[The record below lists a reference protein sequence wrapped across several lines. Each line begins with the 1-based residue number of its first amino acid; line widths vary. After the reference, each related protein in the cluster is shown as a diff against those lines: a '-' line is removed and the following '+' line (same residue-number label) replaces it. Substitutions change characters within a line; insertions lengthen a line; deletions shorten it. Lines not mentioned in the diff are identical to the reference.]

1 MREWQLKPGD
11 PQAPRIAADA
21 RAGRTDYHD
30 DQVWGLRLGGPAEPA
45 LSLETRYGGR
55 VGLARIVPVW
65 GIGGRKVYEAQGYH
79 APPVLTA
86 FAPDLLR
93 VHARLTL
100 TLALTAE
107 FWAMESQAVG
117 GRFTVRNSGD
127 RPQAL
132 RLDLTAQVARED
144 KTLPMLFL
152 TLESGLVALQMG
164 RLPYLQPVLLLEDA
178 RETGATAQLSR
189 AQTVPPGEAVTFRW
203 VLAARPLR
211 DESLALAHR
220 WLAVEDWDAHLAAVH
235 ARAEAA
241 PQVETGHADWDL
253 ALAWSQQLALRG
265 FLAASGSLPHP
276 SFVSTR
282 RPDQGYALS
291 GAHSGGFTS
300 SWGGQSVPD
309 ALTIAG
315 TVALAAPE
323 LAQGMV
329 RNFLAVQRDDGWID
343 ARPGLDGQRANV
355 LAPPLLATL
364 AQAVYE
370 FTCDQA
376 FLAECL
382 DGLLAFFA
390 RWFAPDADADGDGV
404 PEWQHPGQGAFVEG
418 PALARGSRWAQ
429 GVDLF
434 TVEAPDLLAYL
445 IREARALLDIGALL
459 DRPDVAEAIT
469 PRLDALVAALEEFW
483 DEAREVYTYR
493 DRDAHT
499 CPFGETIFSGHG
511 ESVLAERTEPGQPGR
526 LILRATG
533 GLDRKPALSCSVE
546 GEDAAGNPARE
557 EVPGEAFDWYRGA
570 GTATTR
576 TVWRAVTGL
585 RFAGL
590 SRVFKVEAR
599 TADLSAHDIA
609 LLMPLWSG
617 ALDEARTACLVT
629 HLTDPAAYWRPFG
642 APGCPANAPQR
653 DPALHAGCAGVW
665 PGWNARLGLA
675 LIESGFMQESVELF
689 QRVLAAQ
696 TRSLAEA
703 GAFRAL
709 YHAESGDGLGDSDV
723 LTGAVSWEWFARL
736 FGAFALDARRAV
748 ILSPCAFSGETMT
761 WTQHGV
767 RIARSDDGTAIAFPS
782 GQTVTLPADAAAQ
795 IVRDPAS
802 EVSIAPSPLSPRD
815 DLPTADQTAVQ

>member
-11 PQAPRIAADA
+11 PLAPRIAADA
-21 RAGRTDYHD
+21 RAGRTAYHD
-30 DQVWGLRLGGPAEPA
+30 DQVWGLRLGGPTEPA

-65 GIGGRKVYEAQGYH
+65 GVGGRKVYETQAYH
-79 APPVLTA
+79 APPALTA

-93 VHARLTL
+93 VRAGLTH
-100 TLALTAE
+100 TLALIAE
-107 FWAMESQAVG
+107 FWTMESQAVG
-117 GRFTVRNSGD
+117 GRFTVRNNGD
-127 RPQAL
+127 QPQPL

-152 TLESGLVALQMG
+152 TLEGGMVALQMG
-164 RLPYLQPVLLLEDA
+164 RLPHLQPVLLLEGA

-189 AQTVPPGEAVTFRW
+189 AQAVPPGAAVTFRW

-220 WLAVEDWDAHLAAVH
+220 WLAVEDWDAHLAAIA

-253 ALAWSQQLALRG
+253 ALAWSQQLVLRG
-265 FLAASGSLPHP
+265 FLAATGSLPHP

-282 RPDQGYALS
+282 KPGQGYAPA
-291 GAHSGGFTS
+291 GTHGGGFGS
-300 SWGGQSVPD
+300 AWGGQTLPE
-309 ALTIAG
+309 ALAIAG

-329 RNFLAVQRDDGWID
+329 RNFLAVQRDDGWVD

-364 AQAVYE
+364 AQAVAQ
-370 FTCDQA
+370 FTADQG

-390 RWFAPDADADGDGV
+390 RWFAPDTDADDDGV
-404 PEWQHPGQGAFVEG
+404 PEWQHAGQGAFVEG
-418 PALARGSRWAQ
+418 PALASGSRWAQ
-429 GVDLF
+429 GVDLS

-469 PRLDALVAALEEFW
+469 PRLDALSAALEEFW
-483 DEAREVYTYR
+483 DEGRGVYTYR

-499 CPFGETIFSGHG
+499 CPSGETIFTGHG
-511 ESVLAERTEPGQPGR
+511 ESVLAERVVPGQPGR

-533 GLDRKPALSCSVE
+533 GLDRKPALSCTVE
-546 GEDAAGNPARE
+546 GEDAAGKPVRE
-557 EVPGEAFDWYRGA
+557 EMPAEAFDWYRGA

-576 TVWRAVTGL
+576 TVWQAVTAL

-599 TADLSAHDIA
+599 TVDLSAHDIA

-617 ALDEARTACLVT
+617 ALDADRVARVVA

-642 APGCPANAPQR
+642 VPGCPANLPP
-653 DPALHAGCAGVW
+653 DSPALPNGCSGVW

-675 LIESGFMQESVELF
+675 LIESGFARESAELF
-689 QRVLAAQ
+689 RRLLAAQ
-696 TRSLAEA
+696 ARSLVE
-703 GAFRAL
+703 GETFRAL
-709 YHAESGDGLGDSDV
+709 YHAESGEGLGDSDV
-723 LTGAVSWEWFARL
+723 LTGAVSWGWFARL
-736 FGAFALDARRAV
+736 FGAFALDARRAA
-748 ILSPCAFSGETMT
+748 ITGPFAFPGETMT

-767 RIARSDDGTAIAFPS
+767 RITRSDEGTAIAFLS
-782 GQTVTLPADAAAQ
+782 GQTVTLPAHAAAQ
-795 IVRDPAS
+795 IVRDPAD
-802 EVSIAPSPLSPRD
+802 EAIAAPPSPSSEG
-815 DLPTADQTAVQ
+815 DLPPADQTGVQ

>member
-1 MREWQLKPGD
+1 MRAWQLKPGD
-11 PQAPRIAADA
+11 PMAPRIAADA

-30 DQVWGLRLGGPAEPA
+30 DQVWGLRLGSPTEPA

-65 GIGGRKVYEAQGYH
+65 GVGGRKVYETQAYH

-93 VHARLTL
+93 VRAGLTP
-100 TLALTAE
+100 TLALAAE
-107 FWAMESQAVG
+107 FWTMESQAVG

-127 RPQAL
+127 RPQPL
-132 RLDLTAQVARED
+132 RLDLTAQVARQD
-144 KTLPMLFL
+144 RALPMLFL
-152 TLESGLVALQMG
+152 TLEDGTVALQMG
-164 RLPYLQPVLLLEDA
+164 RLPHLQPVLLLEGA

-189 AQTVPPGEAVTFRW
+189 AQTVPSDEAVTFRW

-220 WLAVEDWDAHLAAVH
+220 WLAIEDWDAHLAAVA

-241 PQVETGHADWDL
+241 PQVETGHLDWDL
-253 ALAWSQQLALRG
+253 ALAWSQQLVLRS
-265 FLAASGSLPHP
+265 FLAATGSLPHP
-276 SFVSTR
+276 SFVGTR
-282 RPDQGYALS
+282 KPNQGYALG
-291 GAHSGGFTS
+291 GAHSGGFAS
-300 SWGGQSVPD
+300 PWGGQTVPD

-315 TVALAAPE
+315 TVTLAAPE

-364 AQAVYE
+364 AHTIYQ
-370 FTCDQA
+370 FTHDQA

-382 DGLLAFFA
+382 DGLLAFFT

-418 PALARGSRWAQ
+418 PALARGTRWAQ
-429 GVDLF
+429 GIDLT

-459 DRPDVAEAIT
+459 DRPDVAETII
-469 PRLDALVAALEEFW
+469 PRLDALIAALEEFW
-483 DEAREVYTYR
+483 DEARGVYTYR
-493 DRDAHT
+493 DRDAHA
-499 CPFGETIFSGHG
+499 CPSGETIFSGHG
-511 ESVLAERTEPGQPGR
+511 ESVLAERVTLGQPGR
-526 LILRATG
+526 LILRVSG
-533 GLDRKPALSCSVE
+533 GLDRKPALSCAVD
-546 GEDAAGNPARE
+546 GEDAAGRPVYE
-557 EVPGEAFDWYRGA
+557 EVPGETFDWYRGV

-599 TADLSAHDIA
+599 TVDLSAHDIA

-617 ALDEARTACLVT
+617 MLDEARAARLVA
-629 HLTDPAAYWRPFG
+629 HLTDPAAYWRPSG
-642 APGCPANAPQR
+642 APGCSADAPHY
-653 DPALHAGCAGVW
+653 DPTLHNGCGGVW
-665 PGWNARLGLA
+665 PDWNARLGLA
-675 LIESGFMQESVELF
+675 LIERGFPAESAELF
-689 QRVLAAQ
+689 RRVLAAQ
-696 TRSLAEA
+696 TRSLAAEQT
-703 GAFRAL
+703 FRAL
-709 YHAESGDGLGDSDV
+709 YNAETGAGLGDSDV
-723 LTGAVSWEWFARL
+723 ITGAVSWEWFARL
-736 FGAFALDARRAV
+736 FGAFALDAWRAA
-748 ILSPCAFSGETMT
+748 ITGPCAFPGETIT

-767 RIARSDDGTAIAFPS
+767 RITRSDSNTEIAFPS
-782 GQTVTLPADAAAQ
+782 GRTVALPADAAAQ

-802 EVSIAPSPLSPRD
+802 GAAAPPPLPSDD
-815 DLPTADQTAVQ
+815 DLPPPDQTAVQ

>member
-11 PQAPRIAADA
+11 PLAPRIAADA

-30 DQVWGLRLGGPAEPA
+30 DQVWGLHLGGPSEPA

-65 GIGGRKVYEAQGYH
+65 GVGRRKVYETQAYH
-79 APPVLTA
+79 APPLLTA
-86 FAPDLLR
+86 FTPDLLR
-93 VHARLTL
+93 VRAGLTR
-100 TLALTAE
+100 TLHLTAE
-107 FWAMESQAVG
+107 FWTMESQAVG
-117 GRFTVRNSGD
+117 GRFAVRNSGD
-127 RPQAL
+127 QPQPL
-132 RLDLTAQVARED
+132 RLDLTAQAARQD
-144 KTLPMLFL
+144 QALPMLFL
-152 TLESGLVALQMG
+152 TLEGGTVALQMG
-164 RLPYLQPVLLLEDA
+164 RLSHLQPVLLLEGA

-220 WLAVEDWDAHLAAVH
+220 WLVVEDWDAHLAVVI

-241 PQVETGHADWDL
+241 PQVETGRADWDL
-253 ALAWSQQLALRG
+253 ALAWSQQLVLRG
-265 FLAASGSLPHP
+265 FLAATGGLPYP
-276 SFVSTR
+276 SFVGTR
-282 RPDQGYALS
+282 KPNQGYALG
-291 GAHSGGFTS
+291 GAHSGGFAS
-300 SWGGQSVPD
+300 PWGGQSVPD

-364 AQAVYE
+364 ALTVYQ
-370 FTCDQA
+370 FTRDQA

-390 RWFAPDADADGDGV
+390 RWLAPDVDADGDGV

-418 PALARGSRWAQ
+418 PVLARGSRWAQ
-429 GVDLF
+429 GVDLT

-445 IREARALLDIGALL
+445 IREARALLEIGALL
-459 DRPDVAEAIT
+459 DRPDVAGLIT
-469 PRLDALVAALEEFW
+469 PRLDALIAALEEFW
-483 DEAREVYTYR
+483 DEARGIYTYR
-493 DRDAHT
+493 DRDAHA
-499 CPFGETIFSGHG
+499 CPYSETIFSGHG
-511 ESVLAERTEPGQPGR
+511 ESVLAERIELGQPGR

-533 GLDRKPALSCSVE
+533 GLDRRPALSCTVE

-570 GTATTR
+570 GAATTR
-576 TVWRAVTGL
+576 TVWRAVTAL

-599 TADLSAHDIA
+599 TVDLSAHDIA

-617 ALDEARTACLVT
+617 ALDEARVARLVA

-642 APGCPANAPQR
+642 ASGCPADEPQY
-653 DPALHAGCAGVW
+653 DPALHNGCGGVW
-665 PGWNARLGLA
+665 LDWNARLGLA
-675 LIESGFMQESVELF
+675 LIEGGFLQESAELF
-689 QRVLAAQ
+689 RRILAAQ

-703 GAFRAL
+703 GTFRTL
-709 YHAESGDGLGDSDV
+709 YHAESGEGLGDSDV
-723 LTGAVSWEWFARL
+723 ITGAVSWEWFARL
-736 FGAFALDARRAV
+736 FGAFALDARRAA
-748 ILSPCAFSGETMT
+748 ITGPCAFSGETIT

-767 RIARSDDGTAIAFPS
+767 CITRSDDGTGIAFPS

-795 IVRDPAS
+795 MVHDPAG
-802 EVSIAPSPLSPRD
+802 EDIAALPPPPASG
-815 DLPTADQTAVQ
+815 DLPSADQTGVK

>member
-11 PQAPRIAADA
+11 PMAPRIAADA

-30 DQVWGLRLGGPAEPA
+30 DQAWGLRLGGPTEPA

-65 GIGGRKVYEAQGYH
+65 GVGGRKVYETQGYQ
-79 APPVLTA
+79 APPVLAA

-93 VHARLTL
+93 VRAGLTSS
-100 TLALTAE
+100 LALTAE
-107 FWAMESQAVG
+107 FWTMESQAVG

-127 RPQAL
+127 RPQSL
-132 RLDLTAQVARED
+132 RLDLTAQVARQD
-144 KTLPMLFL
+144 KALPMLFL
-152 TLESGLVALQMG
+152 TLEGGLVALQMG
-164 RLPYLQPVLLLEDA
+164 RLPHLQPVLLLEGA

-220 WLAVEDWDAHLAAVH
+220 WLAVEDWDAHLAAIH

-253 ALAWSQQLALRG
+253 ALAWSQQLVLRG

-282 RPDQGYALS
+282 KPNQGYALG
-291 GAHSGGFTS
+291 GAHSGGFAS
-300 SWGGQSVPD
+300 PWGGQTVPD

-329 RNFLAVQRDDGWID
+329 RNFLSVQRDDGWID

-355 LAPPLLATL
+355 LALPLLATL
-364 AQAVYE
+364 AQTVYQ
-370 FTCDQA
+370 FTHDQA
-376 FLAECL
+376 FLAGCL
-382 DGLLAFFA
+382 DGLLAFFG
-390 RWFAPDADADGDGV
+390 RWFAPDVDADGDGV
-404 PEWQHPGQGAFVEG
+404 PEWQHPGQGAFAEG
-418 PALARGSRWAQ
+418 PTLARGSRWAQ
-429 GVDLF
+429 GVDLS

-445 IREARALLDIGALL
+445 IREARALLDLGALL
-459 DRPDVAEAIT
+459 DRPDVVEAIT
-469 PRLDALVAALEEFW
+469 PRLDALIAALEEFW
-483 DEAREVYTYR
+483 DEARGVYTYR
-493 DRDAHT
+493 DRDAHA
-499 CPFGETIFSGHG
+499 CPSGETIFSGHG
-511 ESVLAERTEPGQPGR
+511 ESVLAERTELGQPGR

-533 GLDRKPALSCSVE
+533 GLDRKPALSCTAE

-599 TADLSAHDIA
+599 TVDLSAHDIA

-617 ALDEARTACLVT
+617 ALDEARVAHLVA

-642 APGCPANAPQR
+642 APGCPANAPHY
-653 DPALHAGCAGVW
+653 DSTPHTGCGGVW
-665 PGWNARLGLA
+665 PDWNARLGLA
-675 LIESGFMQESVELF
+675 LIEGGFVQESAELF
-689 QRVLAAQ
+689 RRILAAQ

-703 GAFRAL
+703 GTFRTL
-709 YHAESGDGLGDSDV
+709 YHAESGEGLGDSDV
-723 LTGAVSWEWFARL
+723 LSGAVSWGWFARL
-736 FGAFALDARRAV
+736 FGAFALDAWRAV
-748 ILSPCAFSGETMT
+748 ILGPYAFSGETMT

-767 RIARSDDGTAIAFPS
+767 RITRSDGGTEIAFPS
-782 GQTVTLPADAAAQ
+782 GQMVTLPADAAAQ
-795 IVRDPAS
+795 TVCDPAS
-802 EVSIAPSPLSPRD
+802 ESVAAPPPLPPDS
-815 DLPTADQTAVQ
+815 DLPPADQTAVQ

>member
-11 PQAPRIAADA
+11 PMAPRIAADA

-65 GIGGRKVYEAQGYH
+65 GVGGRKVYETQAYH

-86 FAPDLLR
+86 FTPDLLR
-93 VHARLTL
+93 VRAGLTP

-107 FWAMESQAVG
+107 FWTMESQAVG

-127 RPQAL
+127 RPQPL
-132 RLDLTAQVARED
+132 RLDLTAQVARQD
-144 KTLPMLFL
+144 KVLPMLFL
-152 TLESGLVALQMG
+152 TLEGGLVALQMG
-164 RLPYLQPVLLLEDA
+164 RLPHLQPVLLLEGA
-178 RETGATAQLSR
+178 HETGATAQLSR
-189 AQTVPPGEAVTFRW
+189 AQTVPPGEAATFRW

-220 WLAVEDWDAHLAAVH
+220 WLAVEDWDAHLAAVA

-241 PQVETGHADWDL
+241 PQVETGYADWDV
-253 ALAWSQQLALRG
+253 ALAWSQQLVLRG
-265 FLAASGSLPHP
+265 FLAATGSLPHL
-276 SFVSTR
+276 SFVGTR
-282 RPDQGYALS
+282 KPNQGYALG
-291 GAHSGGFTS
+291 GAHSGGFAS
-300 SWGGQSVPD
+300 PWGGQAVPD

-355 LAPPLLATL
+355 LAPPLLAAL
-364 AQAVYE
+364 AQTVTQ
-370 FTCDQA
+370 FTHDQA

-382 DGLLAFFA
+382 EGLLAFFG

-418 PALARGSRWAQ
+418 PTLAHGSRWAQ
-429 GVDLF
+429 GVDLT

-459 DRPDVAEAIT
+459 DRPDVAEVIT
-469 PRLDALVAALEEFW
+469 PRLDALIAALEEFW
-483 DEAREVYTYR
+483 DEARGVYAYR
-493 DRDAHT
+493 DRDAHA
-499 CPFGETIFSGHG
+499 CPSGETVFSGHG
-511 ESVLAERTEPGQPGR
+511 ESVLAERVAPGQPGR

-533 GLDRKPALSCSVE
+533 GLDRKPALSCIVE
-546 GEDAAGNPARE
+546 GEDTAGNPARE

-576 TVWRAVTGL
+576 TVWQTVTGL

-590 SRVFKVEAR
+590 SRVFKIEAR
-599 TADLSAHDIA
+599 TVDLSAHDIA

-617 ALDEARTACLVT
+617 ALDEARAARLVA

-642 APGCPANAPQR
+642 APGCPANAPHH
-653 DPALHAGCAGVW
+653 DPALHNGCSGVW

-675 LIESGFMQESVELF
+675 LIERGFPHESAELF
-689 QRVLAAQ
+689 GRLLAAQ
-696 TRSLAEA
+696 TRSLAEE
-703 GAFRAL
+703 GTFRAL
-709 YHAESGDGLGDSDV
+709 YHAESGEGLGDSDV
-723 LTGAVSWEWFARL
+723 LTGAVSWGWFARL
-736 FGAFALDARRAV
+736 FGAFALDAWRAA
-748 ILSPCAFSGETMT
+748 ITGPFAFAGETMT

-767 RIARSDDGTAIAFPS
+767 RITRSEGGTEIAFPS
-782 GQTVTLPADAAAQ
+782 GQMVMLPADAATQ
-795 IVRDPAS
+795 IVRDPAGGA
-802 EVSIAPSPLSPRD
+802 IAAPPSPLSDGVP
-815 DLPTADQTAVQ
+815 PPADQSGVQ

>member
-1 MREWQLKPGD
+1 MREWQLKHGD
-11 PQAPRIAADA
+11 PLAPHIAADA

-30 DQVWGLRLGGPAEPA
+30 DQVWGLHLGGPAEPA

-65 GIGGRKVYEAQGYH
+65 GVERRKVYETQAYH
-79 APPVLTA
+79 APPLLTA
-86 FAPDLLR
+86 FTPDLLR
-93 VHARLTL
+93 VRAGLTP

-107 FWAMESQAVG
+107 FWTMESQAIG
-117 GRFTVRNSGD
+117 GRFTVCNNGD
-127 RPQAL
+127 RPQTL

-152 TLESGLVALQMG
+152 TLEGGTVALQMG
-164 RLPYLQPVLLLEDA
+164 RLPHLQPVLLLEDA

-220 WLAVEDWDAHLAAVH
+220 WLALEDWDAHLAAIA
-235 ARAEAA
+235 ARAQAA
-241 PQVETGHADWDL
+241 PQVETGRADWDL
-253 ALAWSQQLALRG
+253 ALAWSQQLVLRG
-265 FLAASGSLPHP
+265 FLAATGSLPHP
-276 SFVSTR
+276 SFVGTR
-282 RPDQGYALS
+282 KPGQGYALG
-291 GAHSGGFTS
+291 GAHSGGFAS
-300 SWGGQSVPD
+300 PWGGQAVPD

-364 AQAVYE
+364 AHTIYQ
-370 FTCDQA
+370 FTQDRA

-382 DGLLAFFA
+382 DGLLAFFG
-390 RWFAPDADADGDGV
+390 RWFAPDVDADGDGV
-404 PEWQHPGQGAFVEG
+404 PEWQHPGQGAFAEG
-418 PALARGSRWAQ
+418 PTLARGSRWAQ
-429 GVDLF
+429 GVDPA

-459 DRPDVAEAIT
+459 DRPDVTEAIA
-469 PRLDALVAALEEFW
+469 PRLDALIGALEEFW
-483 DEAREVYTYR
+483 DEARGVYIYR
-493 DRDAHT
+493 DRDAHA
-499 CPFGETIFSGHG
+499 CPSGETIFSGHG
-511 ESVLAERTEPGQPGR
+511 ESILAERAVPGQPGR
-526 LILRATG
+526 LILRVAG
-533 GLDRKPALSCSVE
+533 GLDRKPALSCTVE
-546 GEDAAGNPARE
+546 GEDAAGNTVRE

-576 TVWRAVTGL
+576 TVWRAVSGL

-599 TADLSAHDIA
+599 TVDLSAHDIA

-617 ALDEARTACLVT
+617 VLDEARAARLVA

-642 APGCPANAPQR
+642 VPGCPANAPHH
-653 DPALHAGCAGVW
+653 DPAPHTGCAGVW
-665 PGWNARLGLA
+665 PDWNARLGLA
-675 LIESGFMQESVELF
+675 LIEGGLVQESAELF
-689 QRVLAAQ
+689 RRMLVAQ

-703 GAFRAL
+703 GTFRAL
-709 YHAESGDGLGDSDV
+709 YHAESGEGLGDSDV
-723 LTGAVSWEWFARL
+723 LSGAVSWGWFARL
-736 FGAFALDARRAV
+736 FGAFALDAWRAV
-748 ILSPCAFSGETMT
+748 ILGPCAFPGEAMT
-761 WTQHGV
+761 WAQHGV
-767 RIARSDDGTAIAFPS
+767 RITRSDGGTEVAFPS
-782 GQTVTLPADAAAQ
+782 GQTVALPADAAAQ

-802 EVSIAPSPLSPRD
+802 EAIAALPPPAD
-815 DLPTADQTAVQ
+815 GDLPPADQTAVQ